1 MGKRNQRNV
10 SFKEVWRKAIEKY
23 SPKKSMKLNE
33 VSFRF
38 QQRVEE
44 FKQVHDKTYNNETQE
59 TKGTTEQM
67 NQTFRQDEKEKIKFV
82 SMIDQKPIQPSY
94 LELIPLKNFAK
105 KEQEA

>member
-1 MGKRNQRNV
+1 
-10 SFKEVWRKAIEKY
+10 
-23 SPKKSMKLNE
+23 
-33 VSFRF
+33 
-38 QQRVEE
+38 
-44 FKQVHDKTYNNETQE
+44 
-59 TKGTTEQM
+59 M